1 MSAPKAW
8 TKAERYFRD
17 LSEIY
22 QFAYNEQTIVS
33 KSIMTLQ
40 GVFTE
45 MYSELIKYQQKGGKN
60 ENAELRLKTAIEQMQ
75 ILSSLQT
82 DNYILKQNLKKVNAS
97 NDKLLSKVNELEEF
111 IYRMREVSK

>member
-1 MSAPKAW
+1 MSTHKAW
-8 TKAERYFRD
+8 SKAERHFRD

-22 QFAYNEQTIVS
+22 QFAYNEQITVA

-60 ENAELRLKTAIEQMQ
+60 ENAEIRLKTAIDHLQ

-82 DNYILKQNLKKVNAS
+82 DNYILKHNIKKVNIA
-97 NDKLLSKVNELEEF
+97 NQKLHSKVNELEEF
-111 IYRMREVSK
+111 IHRMQEVNK